1 MRFLRAG
8 GTPIHNLIRTGDS
21 PRFERGNATR
31 ANRLRERREPARA
44 SERGETRGNPGSRAP
59 QRVCRGSRARRG
71 ARGRPYAGGRSR
83 EGRAKPLRTPKR
95 KGGRSL
101 STETDAGR
109 GPRGA
114 RVWRGRTGEKRER
127 AASDRPAAPSKHFIA
142 TTDDNPATTG
152 KPRNDAIARSL
163 PVSLL
168 RISVHAP

>member
-1 MRFLRAG
+1 MPCAAG
-8 GTPIHNLIRTGDS
+8 TFRT

-44 SERGETRGNPGSRAP
+44 SERGETRGNPGSRAA

-101 STETDAGR
+101 STETDAAR

-127 AASDRPAAPSKHFIA
+127 AARQTGGSVKTFYG
-142 TTDDNPATTG
+142 DNRRQPGNNRQA
-152 KPRNDAIARSL
+152 SQ
-163 PVSLL
+163 
-168 RISVHAP
+168 